1 MPRISEFLGLI
12 LYMYV
17 DDHPPPRFHVIYGRV
32 EAAVN
37 VETGRVIR
45 GGLPK
50 RASRLV
56 REWTQLYRT
65 ELLENWRLAEAHRPL
80 QWIPPLE

>member
-1 MPRISEFLGLI
+1 VPRISEFLGLI

-17 DDHPPPRFHVIYGRV
+17 DDHPPPHFHVIYGRF

-45 GGLPK
+45 GSLPK

-56 REWTQLYRT
+56 REWTQLYCN